1 MVAMSLFIE
10 VPIWPTGMAHF
21 DGAILEVTTGGGLRV
36 AAGDIVSVE
45 IKPARRGR
53 LTLEVRYRCGLDTV
67 MRGYWVEE
75 SSEFALERLV
85 QAAGDAAAPAV
96 SA

>member
-10 VPIWPTGMAHF
+10 VPIWPTGMAHY
-21 DGAILEVTTGGGLRV
+21 DGAILEVTTGEGLRV
-36 AAGDIVSVE
+36 APCDIASVE

-53 LTLEVRYRCGLDTV
+53 LTLEIRYRCGLDTV
-67 MRGYWVEE
+67 TRGYWVEE

-85 QAAGDAAAPAV
+85 QAAGNAAAL
-96 SA
+96 SASA